1 MFIATGRDSLGL
13 GRRLEASLPLPCL
26 LHLAMHTIDAHCQ
39 RKLGK
44 FVFSLHIHISP
55 LKLRPY
61 GAIYKNV
68 YHHYYSCINIL
79 LLLCYVII
87 ITFNY
92 YYIGHVEC
100 TLCQIHYLF
109 RFVPVTVSLA
119 VQHWVTLSFAETKV
133 SNISLRPKVL
143 SET

>member
-1 MFIATGRDSLGL
+1 MFITTGRDSLGL

-39 RKLGK
+39 CKLGK

-68 YHHYYSCINIL
+68 YHHYYSCININILILIYYYYYVML
-79 LLLCYVII
+79 LLLHLTTITLGMWNVHYVKYII
-87 ITFNY
+87 CSGLSQSLFHWLSNTWS
-92 YYIGHVEC
+92 
-100 TLCQIHYLF
+100 LYL
-109 RFVPVTVSLA
+109 L
-119 VQHWVTLSFAETKV
+119 
-133 SNISLRPKVL
+133 LRPKSQTLV
-143 SET
+143 